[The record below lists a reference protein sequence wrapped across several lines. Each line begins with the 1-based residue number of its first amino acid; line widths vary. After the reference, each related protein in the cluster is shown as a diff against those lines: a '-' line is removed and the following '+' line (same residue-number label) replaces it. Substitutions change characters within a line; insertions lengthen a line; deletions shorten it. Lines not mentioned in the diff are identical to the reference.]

1 MQPIFSPFDGGMF
14 NLQVYTSGQWSTNI
28 LPNAEKYYLGG
39 SRLGRGFYSGQV
51 TGEWGYGYAVELQLD
66 SAYDLAAQPAL
77 GNNRGSSQFYV
88 FRDMGWA
95 YQNLDTDADRRLSS
109 WGGGVRT
116 VLADTVQLDLEVAR
130 RITTRP
136 DGEFADPLRATQL
149 YLRTLIRF

>member
-1 MQPIFSPFDGGMF
+1 M
-14 NLQVYTSGQWSTNI
+14 
-28 LPNAEKYYLGG
+28 
-39 SRLGRGFYSGQV
+39 
-51 TGEWGYGYAVELQLD
+51 TGDYGYGYALELQID
-66 SAYDLAAQPAL
+66 IAYDLAAQPTL

-116 VLADTVQLDLEVAR
+116 VLADTVQFDLEVAR

-136 DGEFADPLRATQL
+136 DGEFSDPLRATQL
-149 YLRTLIRF
+149 YFRTLIRF